1 MNVELLLIAKVY
13 RKKEVQQITDRSTG
27 RVSGEFYPVILDD
40 GENTIDA
47 TVPRECYETIEEDKI
62 YCFRTRFN
70 DNYAR
75 ENQKSKPRIEGI
87 MYEISEDWRKDF
99 VNEFRKQTYDSF
111 NVPFSDSKSV
121 PASATAAKTKAATV
135 KTTAKDEGLPFN

>member
-27 RVSGEFYPVILDD
+27 RVTGEYYPVILDD

-47 TVPRECYETIEEDKI
+47 TVPRECYETINEGNI

-70 DNYAR
+70 DNYTR
-75 ENQKSKPRIEGI
+75 ENQKAKPKIEGI

-111 NVPFSDSKSV
+111 NIPFNGSKSAS
-121 PASATAAKTKAATV
+121 ASATAAKSKI
-135 KTTAKDEGLPFN
+135 KTAETEALPFKV

>member
-13 RKKEVQQITDRSTG
+13 RKKEVQQITDRASG
-27 RVSGEFYPVILDD
+27 RVTGEYYPVILDD
-40 GENTIDA
+40 GENTIDT
-47 TVPRECYETIEEDKI
+47 TVPRECYETIDEDNI

-75 ENQKSKPRIEGI
+75 ENQKAKPKIEGI
-87 MYEISEDWRKDF
+87 LYEISEDWRKDF

-111 NVPFSDSKSV
+111 NAPFSDSKSV
-121 PASATAAKTKAATV
+121 SASATAAKAKTATA

>member
-13 RKKEVQQITDRSTG
+13 RKKEVQQITDRASG
-27 RVSGEFYPVILDD
+27 RVTGEYYPVILDD

-47 TVPRECYETIEEDKI
+47 TVPRECYETIDEDNI

-70 DNYAR
+70 DNYTR
-75 ENQKSKPRIEGI
+75 ENQKAKPKIEGI
-87 MYEISEDWRKDF
+87 LYEISEDWRKDF

-111 NVPFSDSKSV
+111 NVPFSGSNNSSTTSA
-121 PASATAAKTKAATV
+121 PATAKAKPTAGTATK
-135 KTTAKDEGLPFN
+135 